1 MKTAPEGCGW
11 DATARTSTKGG
22 QARNGNTM
30 TLKSPD
36 EVSSAISQLQDK
48 LTKGNRHSFSLDH
61 IEIFVRGPGLPDLTL
76 IDLPGIVRTHIA
88 GQRANVV
95 QDVNRLIESFLV
107 QDRTIILAVVPAN
120 QDIAT
125 VDILER
131 AKKVD
136 PEGKRTIGVVTKPDL
151 VGPGGENEVIA
162 VLKNIRKPLKLGYV
176 VVRCRSQ
183 ADIDAGLDMK
193 DAAAAEQSFFRSNS
207 AFASLPSDVMGVSNL
222 TQQLTDL
229 LVSRIEQALPRLV
242 LVYFL
247 QWIYD
252 SCDRLC
258 GCVSLTRPPP
268 TPHPCLLC
276 G

>member
-1 MKTAPEGCGW
+1 MKAAPEGCEW
-11 DATARTSTKGG
+11 EATARTSSEG
-22 QARNGNTM
+22 QKSGIHKMM

-36 EVSSAISQLQDK
+36 EVASAISQLQNK
-48 LTKGNRHSFSLDH
+48 LTKGNRHGFSMDH
-61 IEIFVRGPGLPDLTL
+61 IEIFVRGTGLPDLTL

-88 GQRANVV
+88 GQRAGVV
-95 QDVNRLIESFLV
+95 EDVNNLIERFLV
-107 QDRTIILAVVPAN
+107 QERTIILAVVPAN
-120 QDIAT
+120 QDVAT

-183 ADIDAGLDMK
+183 ADINAGLDMK

-207 AFASLPSDVMGVSNL
+207 AFASLPSDVLGVSNL
-222 TQQLTDL
+222 TQRLTTI
-229 LVSRIEQALPRLV
+229 LVSRIEQALPKLV
-242 LVYFL
+242 VVYYISF
-247 QWIYD
+247 
-252 SCDRLC
+252 S
-258 GCVSLTRPPP
+258 G
-268 TPHPCLLC
+268 
-276 G
+276 